1 MNKQLEFPNGI
12 RAFQPTK
19 NAPEWVRGSLVLNKT
34 ELMDWLRSQGNEIRL
49 DIKQSKKGS
58 WYLSVSDFTP
68 QEKGFYKKSDFN
80 QMPPSDVAMGTDYID
95 DLPF

>member
-68 QEKGFYKKSDFN
+68 QEKGFYKKSDFVDKGGVDKGY
-80 QMPPSDVAMGTDYID
+80 MDSTDD
-95 DLPF
+95 QLPF